1 MISERMFQSVCVL
14 VIFFSQ
20 RTFTS
25 AFDPYTKQA
34 RLCNGVVIWP
44 AKPLL
49 PTRNIGSAERFP
61 REKAVH
67 DFIEDLEV
75 LVNESRT
82 GIYVRSMSS
91 AHTRHKR
98 STHVPDSDVLDKVC
112 NDKKDTGNPW
122 DEDLPST
129 AYRMLRGF
137 MGICNDQ
144 DQTNEE
150 TVIQEQEKRKRK
162 RSDTVPVHE
171 GVTFIPSHGVKD
183 VTPAKK
189 KKKKKKKKKENVK
202 KYQPAEVLTKL
213 KEKPFN
219 KPEAKVW
226 DFVEPDNTA
235 KMTPADDTHPDVKI
249 IKWNGGD
256 FVDPHSSKV
265 VSFGRRKRST
275 EQIFTLRNVDHTVSG
290 HSACLPHYELFWFKD
305 IVEYMDDMCWV
316 LGKFSR
322 KSYYSSNCMPGV
334 CHASNPL
341 FRKQSHCYPGKHSTH
356 VIWFYCPNLEP
367 GERYR
372 KMAFNLAHN
381 CECRTC

>member
-1 MISERMFQSVCVL
+1 MISEWMFQSVCLL

-49 PTRNIGSAERFP
+49 PTRKIGSAERFP

-82 GIYVRSMSS
+82 GIHVRSMSS

-98 STHVPDSDVLDKVC
+98 STNVPASDVLDKVC

-129 AYRMLRGF
+129 AFG
-137 MGICNDQ
+137 
-144 DQTNEE
+144 
-150 TVIQEQEKRKRK
+150 
-162 RSDTVPVHE
+162 S
-171 GVTFIPSHGVKD
+171 
-183 VTPAKK
+183 
-189 KKKKKKKKKENVK
+189 
-202 KYQPAEVLTKL
+202 EVLTKL

-226 DFVEPDNTA
+226 DFVEPDNSA

-275 EQIFTLRNVDHTVSG
+275 DQIFTLRNVDQTVSG
-290 HSACLPHYELFWFKD
+290 HSACLPHYDLFWFKD
-305 IVEYMDDMCWV
+305 IVEYMGDMCWV

-322 KSYYSSNCMPGV
+322 KFYYSSNCM
-334 CHASNPL
+334 
-341 FRKQSHCYPGKHSTH
+341 
-356 VIWFYCPNLEP
+356 
-367 GERYR
+367 
-372 KMAFNLAHN
+372 
-381 CECRTC
+381 